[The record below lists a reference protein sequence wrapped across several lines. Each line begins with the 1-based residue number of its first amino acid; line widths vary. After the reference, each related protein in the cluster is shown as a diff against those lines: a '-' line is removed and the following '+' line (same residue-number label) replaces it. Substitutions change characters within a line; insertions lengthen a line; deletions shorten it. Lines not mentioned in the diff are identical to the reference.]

1 MCIPPTQPENTED
14 GEHFANVS
22 INPICKKDN
31 LEDKSVIYSFSSLF
45 MQCKEKKKQKP
56 MYLQQAHNTL
66 ALNPQFFFQQTEK
79 TPSGKIK
86 C

>member
-45 MQCKEKKKQKP
+45 M
-56 MYLQQAHNTL
+56 
-66 ALNPQFFFQQTEK
+66 
-79 TPSGKIK
+79 
-86 C
+86 